1 MTTIKRILPVLMIS
15 LFLTGC
21 WDQNLL
27 KEVRLY
33 MSASFDLEPDG
44 RIRDGVTS
52 PILGT
57 SPDTPSKARS
67 EFHSAAGNTPREA
80 RVNIDKKVS
89 KKFDASKLR
98 VMVIGSE
105 LAKQDIYPVLDV
117 FYRDPKSSLSAKIA
131 IAEGRGDEIIKSRL
145 QEEEKVSDYL
155 YNLIA
160 SAEIVSFITEENI
173 QSICAELFD
182 PGEDF
187 VLPYLGLTT
196 DNEVEIKGLAMFN
209 DRAFTGENLNEY
221 ESKMFILMD
230 DQLGKNMRFTK
241 KVSNKEDKSHLNFIS
256 FDVIKSSRKL
266 KLQTSNNSIQG
277 ADIKV
282 KLKISI
288 SEFPQDKLDKQDK
301 IKKLNKKLS
310 RELTKDAER
319 AIKKMQAANCDG
331 LGIGRRLI
339 AMHPSVWGSIQWKGD
354 VYPNLPINVKVTVD
368 IAGNG
373 IIN

>member
-1 MTTIKRILPVLMIS
+1 MITFKRILLLLMIS
-15 LFLTGC
+15 IFLTGC

-27 KEVRLY
+27 KEARLY

-52 PILGT
+52 PVLGT
-57 SPDTPSKARS
+57 SPDSPSKARS
-67 EFHSAAGNTPREA
+67 EYVTATGNTPRDG
-80 RVNIDKKVS
+80 RVNIDKKAP

-98 VMVIGSE
+98 IMIIGSE

-131 IAEGRGDEIIKSRL
+131 IAEGRGDEILKSRL
-145 QEEEKVSDYL
+145 QEEGKVSDYL
-155 YNLIA
+155 HNLIV
-160 SAEIVSFITEENI
+160 STEIVSFITEENI

-187 VLPYLGLTT
+187 LLPYLGLTS
-196 DNEVEIKGLAMFN
+196 DNEVQVKGLAMFN
-209 DRAFTGENLNEY
+209 ERSFTGESLGED
-221 ESKMFILMD
+221 ESKMYILMD
-230 DQLGKNMRFTK
+230 NQLGKTMRFTK
-241 KVSNKEDKSHLNFIS
+241 KATKNEEIGHLNFIS
-256 FDVIKSSRKL
+256 FDVIKSSSKL
-266 KLQTSNNSIQG
+266 KLQISNNSIQG

-282 KLKISI
+282 KMKINI
-288 SEFPQDKLDKQDK
+288 SEFPQNKLDKQDK
-301 IKKLNKKLS
+301 IKELIKKLS
-310 RELTKDAER
+310 QELTKDANR
-319 AIKKMQAANCDG
+319 TIKKMQAANCDG

-339 AMHPSVWGSIQWKGD
+339 AMHPSVWESIKWKDD
-354 VYPNLPINVKVTVD
+354 VYPNLPINVKVKVD